1 MVPVFLSFIVVF
13 IVAAFALYLAY
24 QLLTNFSPGKSK
36 ILADFRQMRD
46 EVRDWTAALV
56 PMTKE
61 ELSLL
66 SPRQVNQKIKRG
78 LSKTAKGIF
87 ISIYEEPLVL
97 YSYKKYIAAKKNAIL
112 YARTSKNEF
121 VYRITKKGIDI
132 NIDGQY
138 AGVLKENGAFYGGRR
153 NRLIARINRDDELQL
168 HPVIIGDREVASVV
182 NPTKILK
189 HNPRAFQF
197 LQPMEAKEEK
207 VFLALAILEMV
218 QESLRDEF

>member
-1 MVPVFLSFIVVF
+1 MVPIFLSFIVVF

-66 SPRQVNQKIKRG
+66 SPRQVNQKINRG
-78 LSKTAKGIF
+78 LNKTAKGIF

-97 YSYKKYIAAKKNAIL
+97 YSYKKYIASKKNAIL

-121 VYRITKKGIDI
+121 AYRITKKGIDV

-138 AGVLKENGAFYGGRR
+138 AGALKENGAFYGGRR

-182 NPTKILK
+182 NPTKTLK

-207 VFLALAILEMV
+207 IFLALAVLEMV
-218 QESLRDEF
+218 QESLREEF